1 MSVKNSI
8 LFLTLSK
15 LLKIMYFFLISSNY
29 KNTGVTFNLLMRK
42 KYSVEKIVR
51 LILEE
56 VIMSDGHMSD
66 GQMFSFFSTL
76 KKSA

>member
-42 KYSVEKIVR
+42 KYSMEKIMR

-56 VIMSDGHMSD
+56 VIMSDGHMSG